1 MSFRTQILY
10 SQPRWSARPL
20 PSNTWKRFALT
31 TGVGLAI
38 ATGTAATLGV
48 VSVSANNAFS
58 ASSTADTTG
67 TTSEA
72 EKWKSKS
79 TKVWITRADVAKKLG
94 LPMPA
99 IDAQLNE
106 MSIETLGRERESAR
120 TTMFS
125 AATIGLA
132 FTGAALALFN
142 PRTPHIR
149 GELLTF
155 RGPAIVTGTCAAL
168 SLLTIPLSLHP
179 VYDRLDQQQ
188 RTMIEFPKY
197 WNWKE

>member
-1 MSFRTQILY
+1 MSFQTRILH
-10 SQPRWSARPL
+10 SQPKWLARPL
-20 PSNTWKRFALT
+20 PSATWKRFALT
-31 TGVGLAI
+31 TGVGLAL
-38 ATGTAATLGV
+38 ATGTAATLGA

-58 ASSTADTTG
+58 TSSTADTTD
-67 TTSEA
+67 TTNSA
-72 EKWKSKS
+72 DKSKS
-79 TKVWITRADVAKKLG
+79 AKVWITRADVAKKLG

-120 TTMFS
+120 TTMFN

-132 FTGAALALFN
+132 FTGAALALLKFN
-142 PRTPHIR
+142 PRTR
-149 GELLTF
+149 RELLTF
-155 RGPAIVTGTCAAL
+155 RGPAIVTGTCAAMT
-168 SLLTIPLSLHP
+168 LLTIPLSLYP

-188 RTMIEFPKY
+188 RTIIEFPKY